1 MKTIQAGMVRFEMM
15 QAWRWMVLC
24 CALMLSD
31 HAWAVDSYRFL
42 HVTIDTPW
50 YIFIFLFFLVFA
62 PMILMAVLHWRTAL
76 KRSDENDKDQQNAE
90 GSKHD

>member
-1 MKTIQAGMVRFEMM
+1 MV
-15 QAWRWMVLC
+15 QVWRV
-24 CALMLSD
+24 MLLLSGLLFSGNV
-31 HAWAVDSYRFL
+31 WAVDSYRFL

-76 KRSDENDKDQQNAE
+76 KRGEKSKQDQHQHQEAHYVE
-90 GSKHD
+90 GDKHD